1 MKDIRTGY
9 FVRFRLYGINN
20 TITLYNGSQ
29 FRNWQ
34 CVMADEFKE
43 QFEVVEVLNFDI

>member
-1 MKDIRTGY
+1 MKAIGTGY

-20 TITLYNGSQ
+20 TMTFYHASQ
-29 FRNWQ
+29 YHNWFD
-34 CVMADEFKE
+34 VMQIEFKE

>member
-20 TITLYNGSQ
+20 TITLYNSSQ
-29 FRNWQ
+29 FHNWQ
-34 CVMADEFKE
+34 DVMAGEFKD
-43 QFEVVEVLNFDI
+43 QFEIVEVLNFDI